1 MDPFAQDYLNVLE
14 KYHNELASTLD
25 GLPAEA
31 LDWSPGPEMNSLAVL
46 VVHATGSERYWL
58 RDVIQGIPS
67 GRDREAE
74 FRTQGRTVDALK
86 AILQEATALAREV
99 LMPLSRAEFEVP
111 RLSPRD
117 GRQVTAQW
125 ALMNT
130 LAHMASHAGHASLTR
145 QLWEQQ
151 QAGRS

>member
-1 MDPFAQDYLNVLE
+1 MDTFAHDYLNVLE

-25 GLPAEA
+25 GLPPEA
-31 LDWSPGPEMNSLAVL
+31 LDWTPGPDTNSLSVL
-46 VVHATGSERYWL
+46 VVHAVGSERYWL
-58 RDVIQGIPS
+58 RDVIQRVPS

-74 FRTQGRTVDALK
+74 FRAQGRTADELQ
-86 AILQEATALAREV
+86 AILKEATALAREV
-99 LMPLSRAEFEVP
+99 LMPLSRAEFEVA

-117 GRQVTAQW
+117 GKQVTAQW

-130 LAHMASHAGHASLTR
+130 LAHMATHAGHASLTR
-145 QLWEQQ
+145 QLWER